1 MLTKR
6 DKSKSW
12 GNTAESLGGVWGGQ
26 AQEEGEQE
34 PGMGKA
40 CQSGLRTEAREG
52 MSDRMCCGEVTQ
64 TMLLKREGKRAA
76 VAI

>member
-1 MLTKR
+1 
-6 DKSKSW
+6 
-12 GNTAESLGGVWGGQ
+12 
-26 AQEEGEQE
+26 
-34 PGMGKA
+34 MGKA